1 MKVVSLSGS
10 LRESVGK
17 KDAKKVRKE
26 GLVPCV
32 IYGGENQIHFTVKSI
47 EFDKL
52 LFTPDV
58 TLVDID
64 IDGQVYRAVIQDLQY
79 HPVTDKTL
87 HVDFLQVFEEKPVKI
102 AVPVKIVGTSPG
114 VIKGGKLNKKM
125 RKVLVM
131 ALEKFLP
138 DFIEVDIS
146 SLDIGMSVRVEDLNV
161 EGLTFMDPARSVV
174 VAVKTARVLA
184 AENEEDEDEEG
195 EEGAEGGD
203 AAESAE

>member
-10 LRESVGK
+10 LREGVGK
-17 KDAKKVRKE
+17 KDAKKVRKA

-32 IYGGENQIHFTVKSI
+32 LYGGEKQIHFTVKSI
-47 EFDKL
+47 EFDKF
-52 LFTPDV
+52 LFTPEV

-102 AVPVKIVGTSPG
+102 SIPLKIVGTSPG

-138 DFIEVDIS
+138 DFVEVDIS
-146 SLDIGMSVRVEDLNV
+146 TLNIGTSIRVEDLNV
-161 EGLTFMDPARSVV
+161 EGLKFMDPPRSVV
-174 VAVKTARVLA
+174 VTVKTARVLA
-184 AENEEDEDEEG
+184 AEDEDDEEEG
-195 EEGAEGGD
+195 DEGAEGGE

>member
-1 MKVVSLSGS
+1 
-10 LRESVGK
+10 
-17 KDAKKVRKE
+17 
-26 GLVPCV
+26 
-32 IYGGENQIHFTVKSI
+32 
-47 EFDKL
+47 
-52 LFTPDV
+52 
-58 TLVDID
+58 
-64 IDGQVYRAVIQDLQY
+64 
-79 HPVTDKTL
+79 
-87 HVDFLQVFEEKPVKI
+87 
-102 AVPVKIVGTSPG
+102 
-114 VIKGGKLNKKM
+114 M